1 MSTPVIL
8 VRSPDRYVITEAEI
22 KADTLANSGLPDT
35 PEARRAR
42 SDEVSSKLVGL
53 YHGREP
59 WRNTYSEVLSELD
72 NDGKH
77 IRLSRYPIE
86 EVPEVW
92 LGSAPIERGFYRL
105 AGCPHFLVRNDHWI
119 RSGHCWR
126 WSANGHRYRV
136 PRYVAG
142 YVPPGSRN
150 DKWEPATAY
159 VPGHS
164 TALGNPKGSWVPSS
178 NPAGQL
184 LFENTD
190 GGISG
195 GTEPDFPLS
204 LAAWAPGFAY
214 SNRWVNPISSEFV
227 FEPTTPGTSDSEEEP
242 VWTDAESAGDTVMDG
257 DTLVWTARIDMSIPD
272 ATTTWTGRNARPFP
286 EIIRL
291 AALLMAR
298 LVAKLRND
306 GDCDSEAEMKKI
318 TSLLQGE
325 C

>member
-22 KADTLANSGLPDT
+22 KADRSANQGLPDT
-35 PEARRAR
+35 AEARRGR

-53 YHGREP
+53 YSGREP

-92 LGSAPIERGFYRL
+92 LGDSPIERGFYRL

-126 WSANGHRYRV
+126 WSTNGHRYRV
-136 PRYVAG
+136 PSYVAG
-142 YVPPGSRN
+142 YVPPGSI
-150 DKWEPATAY
+150 DGIWSPATAY

-164 TALGNPKGSWVPSS
+164 TALGDPKGSWVRSS
-178 NPAGQL
+178 KSAGQL
-184 LFENTD
+184 LFENTSA
-190 GGISG
+190 GISG
-195 GTEPDFPLS
+195 GGEPDFPLS
-204 LAAWAPGFAY
+204 LATWSPGFAY
-214 SNRWVNPISSEFV
+214 SDRWVNPTSSEFV
-227 FEPTTPGTSDSEEEP
+227 FEPTTPGTSDPEEEP
-242 VWTDAESAGDTVMDG
+242 VWTDAEVAGDTVTDG
-257 DTLVWTARIDMSIPD
+257 DTLVWTARVEMSIPD
-272 ATTTWTGRNARPFP
+272 AATTWTGRNAKPFP
-286 EIIRL
+286 EIIRK

-298 LVAKLRND
+298 IFAEIDED
-306 GDCDSEAEMKKI
+306 GACDHEKQMEMI
-318 TSLLQGE
+318 IGLLQGE

>member
-1 MSTPVIL
+1 MSIPAIL

-22 KADTLANSGLPDT
+22 KADTSANQGLADT
-35 PEARRAR
+35 ATARRAR

-53 YHGREP
+53 YSGREP

-86 EVPEVW
+86 EVPEIW
-92 LGSAPIERGFYRL
+92 LGAAPIERGFYRL
-105 AGCPHFLVRNDHWI
+105 AGCPHFLVRNDHW
-119 RSGHCWR
+119 RRRGHCW
-126 WSANGHRYRV
+126 SVNGHRYSV
-136 PRYVAG
+136 PSYVAG
-142 YVPPGSRN
+142 YVPPGSIN
-150 DKWEPATAY
+150 GAWEPETDYA
-159 VPGHS
+159 PGHS
-164 TALGNPKGSWVPSS
+164 TALGNPKGSWVRSS

-184 LFENTD
+184 LFENT
-190 GGISG
+190 SP
-195 GTEPDFPLS
+195 GTSATPGNEPDWPLS
-204 LAAWAPGFAY
+204 LAAWAPRFEY

-227 FEPTTPGTSDSEEEP
+227 FEPTTPGTSDPEEEP
-242 VWTDAESAGDTVMDG
+242 VWTDAENAGDTVADG
-257 DTLVWTARIDMSIPD
+257 DIVWTARVDMSIPD

-306 GDCDSEAEMKKI
+306 GDCDSEAEMKNI
-318 TSLLQGE
+318 ISLLQGE